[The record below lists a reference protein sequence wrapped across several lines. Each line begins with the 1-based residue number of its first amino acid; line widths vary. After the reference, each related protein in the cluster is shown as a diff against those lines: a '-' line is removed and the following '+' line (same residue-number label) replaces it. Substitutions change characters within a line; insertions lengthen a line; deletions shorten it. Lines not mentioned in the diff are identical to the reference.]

1 MSETEVQ
8 MPPQKKK
15 VGSGVLAFWISLFLI
30 SGTCSL
36 IFGKLLYFFPLGI
49 MCSYQTQ
56 SIGRDGQLHHFEK
69 PWFSNFIMFLGMSF
83 LFCRFEVDHLFSW
96 SF

>member
-49 MCSYQTQ
+49 MCSYETQ
-56 SIGRDGQLHHFEK
+56 SIGRAGQRHH
-69 PWFSNFIMFLGMSF
+69 FSNFIMFLGMSF
-83 LFCRFEVDHLFSW
+83 LFCRFEVGHLLSW